1 MKPNIVL
8 TGRVVRSKRREKQ
21 LHAQAVGRC
30 APLVADARAHD
41 NFSFLRQRGER
52 KFDYPNHMTL
62 CNVTRISHLMLLKK
76 GTRV

>member
-8 TGRVVRSKRREKQ
+8 TGRAVHSKRREKQ

-30 APLVADARAHD
+30 VPLVTDAHALD
-41 NFSFLRQRGER
+41 NFSFLRQRKQR

-62 CNVTRISHLMLLKK
+62 CNVTRISHSMLLKV
-76 GTRV
+76 TNI